1 MICHLEA
8 LLQPGALEASIE
20 QVCLKVLFFSKAE
33 DFFSPAGY
41 WMQSIRIFE
50 CSDIQFQDRC
60 IYLMYTML
68 SVLQEPTQQEEFLII

>member
-41 WMQSIRIFE
+41 WMQSIRIF
-50 CSDIQFQDRC
+50 
-60 IYLMYTML
+60 
-68 SVLQEPTQQEEFLII
+68 